1 MIDAWIGS
9 VKEGNLITLI
19 LMLIILIS
27 LLQGFIRGASRS
39 AGTLVNLI
47 TEGVFTIVGIAG
59 AFLLSLKLSPAVQSW
74 LSGYSEAMPSRDL
87 NMWEQIYYTVITA
100 LADFPLLRFAVLFVI
115 SYSIIR
121 FILGLIGGFIRGIPS
136 GEARRNPGFLSRL
149 MGACFGA
156 VVGAARCVLVIAL
169 LFIVVSLYP
178 SSSFSNYVESSPMYQ
193 QGAKSVI
200 EPISGNLIKDKLPVI
215 SQAAQK
221 EFNGM
226 MQRRYEVIDRNIP
239 EDIEGAAAKIVE
251 GAATDE
257 QKARALYQWVGTRVE
272 YDYGKVEDYEQR
284 GIWNEQTPQDTF
296 DTMMGVCIDYARLY
310 AVMARSQ
317 DLEVRVVTGLGYN
330 GQGGYGAHAWNE
342 VYLSEQDT
350 WVPLDPTWANS
361 GDWFNPPHFYDTHI
375 KDQTV

>member
-1 MIDAWIGS
+1 MIEAWIGS

-19 LMLIILIS
+19 LMVIILIS
-27 LLQGFIRGASRS
+27 LLQGFVRGASRS

-59 AFLLSLKLSPAVQSW
+59 AFLLSLKLSPTVQAW

-87 NMWEQIYYTVITA
+87 NTWEQIYYTVLTA

-121 FILGLIGGFIRGIPS
+121 FILSLIGGFFRGTS
-136 GEARRNPGFLSRL
+136 TGEARNNPGFLSRL

-178 SSSFSNYVESSPMYQ
+178 GSSFSNYVESSPMYQ

-257 QKARALYQWVGTRVE
+257 QKARELYEWVGTRVE

>member
-9 VKEGNLITLI
+9 VKEGNLITLV
-19 LMLIILIS
+19 LMMIILIS

-74 LSGYSEAMPSRDL
+74 LSGYSEAMPDRDL
-87 NMWEQIYYTVITA
+87 NTWEQIYYTVITA

-121 FILGLIGGFIRGIPS
+121 SILSLIGGFIRGIPS

-149 MGACFGA
+149 MGAGFGA

-200 EPISGNLIKDKLPVI
+200 EPISGTLIKDKLPVI

-257 QKARALYQWVGTRVE
+257 QKARELYQWVGTRVE

-350 WVPLDPTWANS
+350 WVPLDPTWASS